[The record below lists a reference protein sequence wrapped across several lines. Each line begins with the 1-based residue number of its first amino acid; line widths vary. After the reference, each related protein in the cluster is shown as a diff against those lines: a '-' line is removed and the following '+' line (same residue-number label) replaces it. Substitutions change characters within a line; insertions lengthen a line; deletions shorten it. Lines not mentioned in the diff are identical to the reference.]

1 MTRYLLLFTLGP
13 VQGFIAQARKTQDF
27 YAGSYILSHLSRISL
42 LRAEELGAKIIF
54 PDPQLQ
60 GLPNRFLLEICVDEE
75 AKVKTIG
82 QELEKTLRKEFEQF
96 ARTTVEK
103 MGLALSPE
111 FNEQIRNTLEV
122 YWVSLPIG
130 ERGYAKTYR
139 HLCLQM
145 AGIKNLREFK
155 QLKQI
160 PSRRCLLAGEH
171 NVLFIRP
178 REKSRSIFA
187 PGAQRVGVEIPLKYL
202 AEGEGLGAV
211 AFVKRC
217 ADKYFGADFEGEFDS
232 TPKIALYDALN
243 RLEKADP
250 SYGPLLN
257 SDFDP
262 LLIFDLQ
269 NQNRQVLYSKET
281 EIPLRIYEG
290 LKEYEIPISPYYGL
304 LVFDGDDIGKLYS
317 EPALHPD
324 RTLREFHGEF
334 SRVLAEFGQRVQNQI
349 LCPPI
354 GRTVYAGGEDFVG
367 FLNLKYLFSAA
378 QQLRDE
384 FGQID
389 LGAFIASQLT
399 FSAGIVVAHY
409 KTPLA
414 KVFNWARKMEAG
426 AKEIDEK
433 KDAFGLAILKGSG
446 EIHEAVLKWKYGEGW
461 TTETL
466 RLLVLALK
474 EGEYSPTFI
483 RSFNQQFSKLANLG
497 YAGEI
502 PSLDSMVKT
511 ELKRLIER
519 AKMEDTGSLAGSGG
533 SHNDKEQSWANKLY
547 TLYLDS
553 GSLVNFIKT
562 LEIAAFLAKN

>member
-27 YAGSYILSHLSRISL
+27 YAGSYILSHLSRTSL
-42 LRAEELGAKIIF
+42 LRAEELGAEIIF
-54 PDPQLQ
+54 PEPQLQ
-60 GLPNRFLLEICVDEE
+60 GLPNRFLLEICTDDE
-75 AKVKTIG
+75 AKVRIMG
-82 QELEKTLRKEFEQF
+82 QELEKAVREEFEQL

-103 MGLALSPE
+103 MGLAISPE
-111 FNEQIRNTLEV
+111 FSEQIGNILEV

-130 ERGYAKTYR
+130 EKGYAETYR
-139 HLCLQM
+139 YLCFQM
-145 AGIKNLREFK
+145 GSIKNLREFK
-155 QLKQI
+155 QLEQI

-187 PGAQRVGVEIPLKYL
+187 PGAQRVGREIPLKYL

-217 ADKYFGADFEGEFDS
+217 ADKYFAADFGGEFDS

-250 SYGPLLN
+250 SYGPLLE

-269 NQNRQVLYSKET
+269 NQNRQVLYSGEM
-281 EIPLRIYEG
+281 EIPSRIYEG
-290 LKEYEIPISPYYGL
+290 LKKYEIPISPYYGL

-317 EPALHPD
+317 EPALHSD

-334 SRVLAEFGQRVQNQI
+334 SRVLAEFGQRVQNEI
-349 LCPPI
+349 LYPPS

-367 FLNLKYLFSAA
+367 FLNLEHLFPRA

-389 LGAFIASQLT
+389 LSAFIASQLT

-414 KVFNWARKMEAG
+414 KVFTWARKMEAG
-426 AKEIDEK
+426 AKEMDEN
-433 KDAFGLAILKGSG
+433 KDAFGLAVLKGSG
-446 EIHEAVLKWKYGEGW
+446 EIHDVVLKWKYGDRW
-461 TTETL
+461 TTKTL
-466 RLLVLALK
+466 QLLVLALK
-474 EGEYSPTFI
+474 EGRFSATFI
-483 RSFNQQFSKLANLG
+483 RSFNHQFSKLANLG
-497 YAGEI
+497 YVGEI
-502 PSLDSMVKT
+502 PSLDSMVQT
-511 ELKRLIER
+511 ELKRLLER
-519 AKMEDTGSLAGSGG
+519 ARMEDRDLAAKGG
-533 SHNDKEQSWANKLY
+533 RAHNALIQSWANKLY